1 VSTATPL
8 LEVRGLS
15 KSFPG
20 VRALDRVS
28 LTLHRGE
35 LLAVVG
41 ENGAGKSTLMKVL
54 AGLQDPDE
62 GEILLDGTP
71 VRLDSVQRAAAHRIA
86 LIHQELNLA
95 ENLDVAANI
104 YLGREPRAWGFVRGR
119 ALRAD
124 ADALLRRLGMTMASS
139 TPVRSL
145 AIGHRQMI
153 EIAKALSMNARILI
167 MDEPTSSLSQRETQ
181 HLFRVIRELKASEV
195 SIIYI
200 SHRTA
205 EVRALAD
212 RVVVLRDGKNAGEL
226 QRGEIDHERL
236 VRLMVGRDL
245 AKVTRDAGGVHGDVV
260 VEADGLITHAHPQE
274 RVHVQVRAG
283 EIVALAGLVG
293 AGRTELLETLFGVR
307 RALGGTVRVGGRR
320 VRPGSAREAV
330 RAGLAL
336 APEDRKR
343 CGLVLE
349 MFLRENLSLVAAGDD
364 ARFGF
369 LDRRREAERSVE
381 LTERLGIR
389 ARGPKQVVKF
399 LSGGNQQKVVLG
411 KWLALQ
417 PRALLLDEP
426 TRGIDVS
433 AKDEIYKL
441 MRRLVGEGVGL
452 LFASSEL
459 EEILLIADRVLVMHE
474 GRIAGELSRV
484 EMDEEA
490 IMRLATGGAPA
501 GAGAA

>member
-1 VSTATPL
+1 VSGPAPL

-20 VRALDRVS
+20 VRALDGVS

-54 AGLQDPDE
+54 AGIQSPDA
-62 GEILLDGTP
+62 GEILLEGAP
-71 VRLDSVQRAAAHRIA
+71 VRLDSVQQAAAHGIA

-95 ENLDVAANI
+95 ENLDAASNI
-104 YLGREPRAWGFVRGR
+104 FLGREPRKFGFISGR
-119 ALRAD
+119 TLRAD
-124 ADALLRRLGMTMASS
+124 ADALLKRLGMTIPASAS
-139 TPVRSL
+139 VRSL
-145 AIGHRQMI
+145 AIGHRQMV
-153 EIAKALSMNARILI
+153 EIAKALSTNARILI
-167 MDEPTSSLSQRETQ
+167 MDEPTSSLSARETE
-181 HLFRVIRELKASEV
+181 HLFRVIGELKAAGV

-200 SHRTA
+200 SHHMN

-212 RVVVLRDGKNAGEL
+212 RVTVLRDGKNAGEL
-226 QRGEIDHERL
+226 QRAAISHEKL

-245 AKVTRDAGGVHGDVV
+245 AKGARESGAILGEVALEVDKIVTDAYP
-260 VEADGLITHAHPQE
+260 AE
-274 RVHVQVRAG
+274 RIDLQVRGG

-307 RALGGTVRVGGRR
+307 RRLGGAARVGAQTLRG
-320 VRPGSAREAV
+320 GSPREAV
-330 RAGLAL
+330 AAGLAL

-343 CGLVLE
+343 CGVVLD
-349 MFLRENLSLVAAGDD
+349 MFLRENLSLVAAASD
-364 ARFGF
+364 AQAGF
-369 LDRRREAERSVE
+369 LNHSAERTRCTS

-417 PRALLLDEP
+417 PRVLLLDEP
-426 TRGIDVS
+426 TRGIDVG

-441 MRRLVGEGVGL
+441 MRRLAGEGVAL

-459 EEILLIADRVLVMHE
+459 EEILLVADRVLVMHE
-474 GRIAGELSRV
+474 GRIAGELAGDA
-484 EMDEEA
+484 MTEEA
-490 IMRLATGGAPA
+490 IIGLATGGAHT

>member
-1 VSTATPL
+1 MSGPPPL

-20 VRALDRVS
+20 VRALDGVS
-28 LTLHRGE
+28 LTLHAGE

-54 AGLQDPDE
+54 AGIQSPDA
-62 GEILLDGTP
+62 GEILLDGAP
-71 VRLDSVQRAAAHRIA
+71 VRLDSVQRAAAHRVA

-95 ENLDVAANI
+95 ENLDAAANI
-104 YLGREPRAWGFVRGR
+104 FLGREPRSFGFVRRR
-119 ALRAD
+119 ALRTD
-124 ADALLRRLGMTMASS
+124 ADALLARLGMTISSSAS
-139 TPVRSL
+139 VRSL
-145 AIGHRQMI
+145 AIGHRQMV
-153 EIAKALSMNARILI
+153 EIAKALSTNARILI
-167 MDEPTSSLSQRETQ
+167 MDEPTSSLSARETE
-181 HLFRVIRELKASEV
+181 HLFRVIGELKAAGV

-200 SHRTA
+200 SHHMS

-212 RVVVLRDGKNAGEL
+212 RVTVLRDGRNAGEL
-226 QRGEIDHERL
+226 QRGEISHERL

-245 AKVTRDAGGVHGDVV
+245 PKRERADAPAAGEVVLDAQAVVTGAYP
-260 VEADGLITHAHPQE
+260 AE
-274 RVHVQVRAG
+274 RIDLSVRAG
-283 EIVALAGLVG
+283 EIVALAGLAG

-307 RALGGTVRVGGRR
+307 RALGGAVRIGGHALRT
-320 VRPGSAREAV
+320 GSAPASV

-349 MFLRENLSLVAAGDD
+349 MLLRENLSLVAAAQD
-364 ARFGF
+364 ARAGF
-369 LDRRREAERSVE
+369 LNRKAERDRSLD
-381 LTERLGIR
+381 LTRRLGIR

-399 LSGGNQQKVVLG
+399 MSGGNQQKVVLG
-411 KWLALQ
+411 KWLALR

-426 TRGIDVS
+426 TRGIDVG
-433 AKDEIYKL
+433 AKDEIYTL
-441 MRRLVGEGVGL
+441 MRSLAAEGVAL

-459 EEILLIADRVLVMHE
+459 EEILLVADRVLVMHE
-474 GRIAGELSRV
+474 GRIAGELSRTD
-484 EMDEEA
+484 MDEES

-501 GAGAA
+501 GLGAA

>member
-1 VSTATPL
+1 MSAATPL
-8 LEVRGLS
+8 LEVRALS

-54 AGLQDPDE
+54 AGIQSPDS
-62 GEILLDGTP
+62 GEIFIEGAP
-71 VRLDSVQRAAAHRIA
+71 VRLDTVQRATTHGIA

-104 YLGREPRAWGFVRGR
+104 FLGREPRKFGFIDGGK
-119 ALRAD
+119 LRAD
-124 ADALLRRLGMTMASS
+124 AGALLQRLGMTISPS
-139 TPVRSL
+139 TGLHSL

-153 EIAKALSMNARILI
+153 EIAKALSKNARILI
-167 MDEPTSSLSQRETQ
+167 MDEPTSSLSSRETEQ
-181 HLFRVIRELKASEV
+181 LFRVIGELKSAGV

-200 SHRTA
+200 SHHMS

-212 RVVVLRDGKNAGEL
+212 RVTVLRDGKNAGEL
-226 QRGEIDHERL
+226 QRGEISHDRL

-245 AKVTRDAGGVHGDVV
+245 AKGAREDSAPTGEIVLDVDGVVTDAYP
-260 VEADGLITHAHPQE
+260 AE
-274 RVHVQVRAG
+274 RTDLQVRTG
-283 EIVALAGLVG
+283 EIVAIAGLVG

-307 RALGGTVRVGGRR
+307 RRLGGTVRVGGQVLRGAS
-320 VRPGSAREAV
+320 PREAV
-330 RAGLAL
+330 SAGLAL

-343 CGLVLE
+343 CGLVLD
-349 MFLRENLSLVAAGDD
+349 MFLRENLSLVAAADD

-369 LDRRREAERSVE
+369 LNQRRERGRSIE
-381 LTERLGIR
+381 LTEQLGIR

-417 PRALLLDEP
+417 PRVLMLDEP
-426 TRGIDVS
+426 TRGIDVG

-441 MRRLVGEGVGL
+441 MRRLAGEGVGL
-452 LFASSEL
+452 IFASSEL
-459 EEILLIADRVLVMHE
+459 EEILLVADRVLVMHE
-474 GRIAGELSRV
+474 GRIAGELSRA

-490 IMRLATGGAPA
+490 IMRLATGGAVA
-501 GAGAA
+501 GAGVA

>member
-1 VSTATPL
+1 VSSPLPL

-20 VRALDRVS
+20 VRALDGVS
-28 LTLHRGE
+28 LTLQPGE

-54 AGLQDPDE
+54 AGIQSPDA
-62 GEILLDGTP
+62 GEILLDGAP
-71 VRLDSVQRAAAHRIA
+71 VLLDSVRSAAAQGIA

-95 ENLDVAANI
+95 ENLDAAANI
-104 YLGREPRAWGFVRGR
+104 FLGREPRRFGFVRRR
-119 ALRAD
+119 ALRAN
-124 ADALLRRLGMTMASS
+124 ADVLLRRLGMRISSSAS
-139 TPVRSL
+139 VRSL

-153 EIAKALSMNARILI
+153 EIAKALSTNARILI
-167 MDEPTSSLSQRETQ
+167 MDEPSSSLSARETEQ
-181 HLFRVIRELKASEV
+181 LFRVIAELKAGGV

-200 SHRTA
+200 SHHMN

-212 RVVVLRDGKNAGEL
+212 RVTVLRDGRNAGEL
-226 QRGEIDHERL
+226 RRDEVTHERL

-245 AKVTRDAGGVHGDVV
+245 PKRAHVDAPVDGAIVLETNGIVTDAYP
-260 VEADGLITHAHPQE
+260 AE
-274 RVHVQVRAG
+274 RIDLKVRAG
-283 EIVALAGLVG
+283 EVVGLAGLVG
-293 AGRTELLETLFGVR
+293 AGRSELLETLFGVR
-307 RALGGTVRVGGRR
+307 RALAGRVLVGGQTLRA
-320 VRPGSAREAV
+320 GSAPEAV

-349 MFLRENLSLVAAGDD
+349 MFLRENLSLVAAARD
-364 ARFGF
+364 ARAGF
-369 LDRRREAERSVE
+369 LNRKAERERAVE
-381 LTERLGIR
+381 LMQRLGIR
-389 ARGPKQVVKF
+389 AHGPKQVVKF

-426 TRGIDVS
+426 TRGIDVG

-441 MRRLVGEGVGL
+441 MRALAADGVAL

-459 EEILLIADRVLVMHE
+459 EEILLVADRVLVMHE
-474 GRIAGELSRV
+474 GRIAGELARA
-484 EMDEEA
+484 EMDQES
-490 IMRLATGGAPA
+490 IMRLATGGVPS

>member
-1 VSTATPL
+1 MSSPAPL

-20 VRALDRVS
+20 VRALDGVS
-28 LTLHRGE
+28 LTLHKGE

-54 AGLQDPDE
+54 AGIQSPDT
-62 GEILLDGTP
+62 GEILLDGAP
-71 VRLDSVQRAAAHRIA
+71 VRLDSVRAAAAHGIA

-95 ENLDVAANI
+95 ENLDAAANI
-104 YLGREPRAWGFVRGR
+104 FLGREPRAFGFVRRR
-119 ALRAD
+119 ALRVD
-124 ADALLRRLGMTMASS
+124 ADALLRRLGLAFPSS
-139 TPVRSL
+139 TGVRSL
-145 AIGHRQMI
+145 AIGHRQMV
-153 EIAKALSMNARILI
+153 EIAKALSTNARILI
-167 MDEPTSSLSQRETQ
+167 MDEPTSSLSARETE
-181 HLFRVIRELKASEV
+181 HLFRVIGELKAAGV

-200 SHRTA
+200 SHHMS

-212 RVVVLRDGKNAGEL
+212 RVTVLRDGKNAGEL
-226 QRGEIDHERL
+226 QRDEIGHDRL

-245 AKVTRDAGGVHGDVV
+245 AKGAREAAAATGTITLEAEGIVTDAYPA
-260 VEADGLITHAHPQE
+260 ERIGLH
-274 RVHVQVRAG
+274 VRAG

-307 RALGGTVRVGGRR
+307 RKLGGTARVGGQALRG
-320 VRPGSAREAV
+320 GSPREAV
-330 RAGLAL
+330 AAGLAL

-343 CGLVLE
+343 CGVVLD
-349 MFLRENLSLVAAGDD
+349 MFLRENLSLVAAATD
-364 ARFGF
+364 AQGGF
-369 LDRRREAERSVE
+369 LNHKSERARCTD
-381 LTERLGIR
+381 LTDRLGIR

-417 PRALLLDEP
+417 PRVLLLDEP
-426 TRGIDVS
+426 TRGIDVG

-441 MRRLVGEGVGL
+441 MRRLAGEGVAL

-459 EEILLIADRVLVMHE
+459 EEILLVADRVLVMHE
-474 GRIAGELSRV
+474 GRIAGELSSDA
-484 EMDEEA
+484 MDQES
-490 IMRLATGGAPA
+490 IMRLATGGAHA